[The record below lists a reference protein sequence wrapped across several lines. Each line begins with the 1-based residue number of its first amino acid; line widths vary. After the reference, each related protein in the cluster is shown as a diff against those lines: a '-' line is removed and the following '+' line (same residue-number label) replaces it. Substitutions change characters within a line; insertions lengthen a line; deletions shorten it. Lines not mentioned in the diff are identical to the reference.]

1 MVRAANTPPTA
12 GLSPAKPADSTRD
25 HKSEA
30 ELPCA
35 VADIWRPSHARLAV
49 DVLREIQNVVTS
61 LPMPKARRE
70 LSRLNARTTPSGSRG
85 ASFWTRDSV
94 ATGLHVAASRTSKS
108 PSSRTTAEALP
119 SGAVAPTRI
128 RGPPSWISAI
138 FSASPPSAT
147 STGFGIRPS
156 NRRSPALGRSNLPPP
171 PPDDPPIRIL
181 WRGEWT
187 ARWRHSVSD
196 VSEGHVLVMSGFVQE
211 ARLFWSM
218 RCERE

>member
-49 DVLREIQNVVTS
+49 DVLRGIQNVVTS

-85 ASFWTRDSV
+85 ASFWTSDSV
-94 ATGLHVAASRTSKS
+94 GTGLHLAASLTINGSHCRT
-108 PSSRTTAEALP
+108 
-119 SGAVAPTRI
+119 
-128 RGPPSWISAI
+128 
-138 FSASPPSAT
+138 
-147 STGFGIRPS
+147 
-156 NRRSPALGRSNLPPP
+156 PA
-171 PPDDPPIRIL
+171 
-181 WRGEWT
+181 
-187 ARWRHSVSD
+187 
-196 VSEGHVLVMSGFVQE
+196 
-211 ARLFWSM
+211 
-218 RCERE
+218 